1 VSRVIAVLVRLP
13 GEGRCMVVWGEIGE
27 GIIHENIRRA
37 YWIECEGDA
46 EVTEGYSVRTKVRY
60 VRRGSARIGGHR

>member
-1 VSRVIAVLVRLP
+1 
-13 GEGRCMVVWGEIGE
+13 MVVWGEIGE